1 MRGEPPV
8 RAGSKPN
15 NFPPDNVG
23 PFAHLLSE
31 PESNKV
37 REAQYVLTAGL
48 TVCQAPRNCFSR
60 SPTSGTVPHHHL
72 METQQS
78 LGAMPSP
85 PPASH
90 PVEMLQ
96 QNRLFAG
103 IPPECLEQIAADI
116 HLKRFERD
124 EIIFKEGDPGDCLY
138 LVLEGSVRISKLGR
152 GGQQETLGYVQP
164 TGFFGEMALI
174 DRSPRS
180 AQATTAE
187 SCILGSIN
195 EETFTRFLRVAPED
209 LLMNFLRS
217 STERLRSINSHFITE
232 LMRAE
237 RLSVVG
243 SMANSII
250 HDLNNPICV
259 IQSCAELIAM
269 KTADPAILEFTDMI
283 RRASENMVDMT
294 QELLDFARGKSS
306 LQLKRVLAT
315 SVLTELD
322 GQITRMVPSKVV
334 LLREIECSAE
344 IRADAGRF
352 ARVLL
357 NLVKNAIEAM
367 PQGGMLWVKL
377 REEKEKVVFRVSDTG
392 CGIDPELQAK
402 IFEPFVTFGKSKGTG
417 LGMAI
422 VKSVVEAHGGTI
434 KLSSTVGVG
443 TTIDIELPKAGE
455 EK

>member
-1 MRGEPPV
+1 METRESIDAMSSQLPAPPPV
-8 RAGSKPN
+8 QMIK
-15 NFPPDNVG
+15 
-23 PFAHLLSE
+23 
-31 PESNKV
+31 
-37 REAQYVLTAGL
+37 
-48 TVCQAPRNCFSR
+48 
-60 SPTSGTVPHHHL
+60 
-72 METQQS
+72 
-78 LGAMPSP
+78 
-85 PPASH
+85 
-90 PVEMLQ
+90 

-103 IPPECLEQIAADI
+103 IPPECVDQIAANI
-116 HLKRFERD
+116 RMRQLEPD
-124 EIIFKEGDPGDCLY
+124 EIIFREGDPGDCLY
-138 LVLEGSVRISKLGR
+138 LVMEGSVRISKLGR

-164 TGFFGEMALI
+164 AGFFGEMALI
-174 DRSPRS
+174 DRRPRS
-180 AQATTAE
+180 AQATAAD
-187 SCILGSIN
+187 SCTLGCIDEN
-195 EETFTRFLRVAPED
+195 TFTRFLHIAPQD

-259 IQSCAELIAM
+259 IQNCAELIAM
-269 KTADPAILEFTDMI
+269 KTADPAITGLADMI
-283 RRASENMVDMT
+283 RRASGNMVDMT
-294 QELLDFARGKSS
+294 QELLDFARGKTS
-306 LQLKRVLAT
+306 LQLERVLAT
-315 SVLTELD
+315 AILTELD
-322 GQITRMVPSKVV
+322 GQITRMVPSNVV
-334 LLREIECSAE
+334 LLHEVECSAE
-344 IRADAGRF
+344 IRADVGRF

-377 REEKEKVVFRVSDTG
+377 REEQKKVVFRVSDTG
-392 CGIDPELQAK
+392 CGIAPEFQAK

-443 TTIDIELPKAGE
+443 TTIDVELPKAE
-455 EK
+455 